1 MKSKQLVV
9 KYISSICS
17 TLDTLYYINDGGC
30 CFLAYVIA
38 KYLEQEDISYKVLI
52 IDNKPIGKFKE
63 LKAVAHVCIVIKN
76 DILNYDCGYDVMNK
90 KYFTNITSDDLLN
103 YYNKNNWCTL
113 YNRADNAF
121 IELIFNKLMQH
132 AFI

>member
-1 MKSKQLVV
+1 MKSNQLVV

-38 KYLEQEDISYKVLI
+38 KYLEQEDVPYKVLI
-52 IDNKPIGKFKE
+52 IDDKPIGKFKE

-76 DILNYDCGYDVMNK
+76 DILNYNCDYDVMNK
-90 KYFTNITSDDLLN
+90 KYFTNITSNDLLN

-113 YNRADNAF
+113 YNRAYNTF